1 MDAIGDHRWT
11 TSMRCFLLRTLFL
24 AMNVQQRWKAWV
36 STHMLDFLHRDRPGR
51 QSLSLDLMEELRGIM
66 ADRFAL
72 TLINK
77 KIIKGE
83 HFDRQGDGAV
93 LLSDEGRK
101 QFFLQHGSSVKRET
115 ITHPFLNEKI
125 PGGWCH
131 MYRRCF

>member
-1 MDAIGDHRWT
+1 
-11 TSMRCFLLRTLFL
+11 
-24 AMNVQQRWKAWV
+24 MNVQQRWKAWV

-83 HFDRQGDGAV
+83 HF
-93 LLSDEGRK
+93 
-101 QFFLQHGSSVKRET
+101 
-115 ITHPFLNEKI
+115 
-125 PGGWCH
+125 
-131 MYRRCF
+131 

>member
-1 MDAIGDHRWT
+1 MG
-11 TSMRCFLLRTLFL
+11 
-24 AMNVQQRWKAWV
+24 
-36 STHMLDFLHRDRPGR
+36 LDPYVGFLHRDRPGR

-83 HFDRQGDGAV
+83 HFDHQGDGAV

-101 QFFLQHGSSVKRET
+101 QFFAAWQQRKKET
-115 ITHPFLNEKI
+115 ITHPFLDEKI
-125 PGGWCH
+125 PWGLVPYVQAMLLARTIRGDLESYPPFLWK
-131 MYRRCF
+131 